1 MANGITVVG
10 SLMMDLVVRAP
21 RLPRVGES
29 LLAHD
34 LQTFVGGKGGNQA
47 LAALRAGASP
57 VSIIGRVGRD
67 SFGDEIVETLKS
79 NGLDCGHISRDDESG
94 TGVAVPIVFDDGQ
107 NSIFAIPRANL
118 RLGASEIEAAA
129 VAIQSSRMLLVQFE
143 AGMPAT
149 LRAMQLAHEAG
160 VRVLLNS
167 APIAPHPPEMLALAT
182 YLVVNE
188 VEAAAL
194 APNVARDHLAE
205 ARALM
210 AKGPAAV
217 FVTLGELGS
226 LVVSQGLAEFVPPF
240 VVQAV
245 DSVGAGD
252 AYCGAL
258 AVALCEGRSLLE
270 SARFASAAGA
280 CSVLSPGAAASLP
293 TRAQIEAI
301 LVRGETGG

>member
-1 MANGITVVG
+1 MTGSIAVVG

-47 LAALRAGASP
+47 LAALRAGARG
-57 VSIIGRVGRD
+57 VSIIGRVGHD
-67 SFGDEIVETLKS
+67 AFGQQILEALEGD
-79 NGLDCGHISRDDESG
+79 GLDCRHISRDPHAG
-94 TGVAVPIVFDDGQ
+94 TGVAVPIVFDDGG

-118 RLGASEIEAAA
+118 RLSVSDIDAAA
-129 VAIQSSRMLLVQFE
+129 DAIRPARMLLVQFE
-143 AGMPAT
+143 VAMEAT
-149 LRAMQLAHEAG
+149 LRAMEVARDSG
-160 VRVLLNS
+160 VRVMLNP
-167 APIAPHPPEMLALAT
+167 APIAPHPPRILALAT

-194 APNVARDHLAE
+194 APEAGGDHLQE
-205 ARALM
+205 ARCLL

-217 FVTLGELGS
+217 FVTLGEQGS
-226 LVVSQGLAEFVPPF
+226 IVVSQGLAEFVPPF
-240 VVQAV
+240 VVEAV

-258 AVALCEGRSLLE
+258 AVALVEGRGLVE

-280 CSVLSPGAAASLP
+280 CAVQHPGAAASLP
-293 TRAQIEAI
+293 QRTEIEAM
-301 LVRGETGG
+301 LLRGSAGG